1 MNRKQLSKPQQQ
13 RGISITGLIVAL
25 AVLGVVG
32 IFALRL
38 IPAYV
43 EYNAIKKAIG
53 QAKQTGGTVRDM
65 QAAFDRNADINSVEA
80 ITGRDLVITRD
91 GEQTE
96 ISFAYEK
103 RLPLAGNVNLLIDF
117 AGTTDPSGTVATAD
131 DTQAAR

>member
-1 MNRKQLSKPQQQ
+1 MDRKQWSKPQQQ

-53 QAKQTGGTVRDM
+53 QAKQAGGTVRDM
-65 QAAFDRNADINSVEA
+65 QAAFDRNADINNVEA

-91 GEQTE
+91 GEQPE
-96 ISFAYEK
+96 ISFSYEK
-103 RLPLAGNVNLLIDF
+103 RLPLAGNVSLLIDF